1 MTVTLKTILDN
12 DKLPGINSTQKQHE
26 VKNTRL
32 AREIHKVWRL
42 FKLCS
47 FIFISLSAHCQT
59 FDEKDYAHYTVLN
72 GLSDS
77 YVTGIT
83 QDELGYIW
91 ISTRNGLNRFDGKE
105 MKPIYQIPGKEG
117 LITDNL
123 TNIKAVGNTLLIY
136 SAKGAE
142 WIDIK
147 KNKFIKLKVSEGKPA
162 LALQNSFIDAVITKN
177 NTCFVSGY
185 TGAYEFDSLG
195 KLIFR
200 FDRHDPDSTNNLN
213 TFPRFGRSIVR
224 INDELLLHFD
234 VKYNMSIYDINAKTF
249 RSIEE
254 YKNKFPGLY
263 SLQGT
268 MALKGS
274 LDKNKLIFLDFRSWK
289 LIIYDT
295 EKDLL
300 YTQPPLSPWA
310 KKYFNWGTNW
320 VRLNDSTA
328 FIYGQHNGLYK
339 MYFDTVNMLISY
351 DTVPVMNST
360 FFSAAFIDRD
370 KRLWLGA
377 HNGLFRYN
385 KKSINIFSVKH
396 PSAAKSEINHPLWF
410 YSFFRSPKFLYACT
424 YSTLPILVLNGDDY
438 QLNKQISFERL
449 SKKSNQVWQIVHYN
463 KDTLWFATQDGLIW
477 YEETNSTFDRVS
489 IAGADTLIQNRTIT
503 LLFKDS
509 KGLIWLQLD
518 WGSGLIRYDPVKKII
533 KRYKITD
540 KNNYL
545 PLRIVNFAAEDKEDN
560 LWFAEKGLI
569 RWNRKRDVFDTLI
582 TSYYGFNKDNN
593 AVTGLSSDEKGNLI
607 FCNENNGVLAYDPV
621 THRYTQIT
629 TVNGLQENAVYQA
642 KSLNN
647 HLWVISHNY
656 LTAINKKNSKAI
668 SYSYSDSLPSDL
680 FLTSY
685 HDPIK
690 KRLLLGYDNQFVWIS
705 DSIDRQQ
712 EKFIPFYIDGITVGN
727 DTTLLFPEKTI
738 KLKYFQND
746 IRIHYSALNFDD
758 HLPNRYAY
766 RINGKEW
773 VPLGD
778 ENSIYFSNLSP
789 GFYDVELK
797 YYLASDP
804 DNQSIRKITLVV
816 APPFWQQRW
825 FLALAAV
832 LLIAALIFF
841 YRRKIS
847 GIRQKAR
854 IDKQIA
860 EYEIKALHA
869 QMNPHFIFNC
879 LNSIREM
886 ILNNENQHASHYL
899 SKFAQL
905 IRVTLNQSSKQFIT
919 LESTIDYLERYIE
932 MEKIRNNNFGCAIE
946 TDDQLQTDEIMV
958 PPMLIQPFLENA
970 IWHGAVPGKQL
981 QIGIR
986 FKKENNRLIC
996 FVEDNGQGIESSL
1009 NSKNQLQDHH
1019 NPIGIANVKE
1029 RIQVLNEKYKL
1040 NCELSI
1046 EDKTKNGN
1054 GSGTIVKL
1062 YFPLQATVS

>member
-1 MTVTLKTILDN
+1 MFNCFLNIVLVAAR
-12 DKLPGINSTQKQHE
+12 KLNS
-26 VKNTRL
+26 
-32 AREIHKVWRL
+32 VWRVFNFSL
-42 FKLCS
+42 
-47 FIFISLSAHCQT
+47 FIFFCLFCHCQT
-59 FDEKDYAHYTVLN
+59 FDEKDYTRYTVLE

-105 MKPIYQIPGKEG
+105 MESIYQIPGKEG

-123 TNIKAVGNTLLIY
+123 VDIKAVGNRLLIY

-147 KNKFIKLKVSEGKPA
+147 KNRFIKLKVSEGKPA
-162 LALQNSFIDAVITKN
+162 LALQNYFFDVLITKN

-185 TGAYEFDSLG
+185 TGVYEFDSLG
-195 KLIFR
+195 NLIFR
-200 FDRHDPDSTNNLN
+200 YDRHNPDSTDNLYIY
-213 TFPRFGRSIVR
+213 PRFGRSVKK
-224 INDELLLHFD
+224 INDQLLLHFD
-234 VKYNMSIYDINAKTF
+234 LKYNMSIYDINAKTF

-254 YKNKFPGLY
+254 YKNKLPGLY
-263 SLQGT
+263 SLSGT
-268 MALKGS
+268 MALKG
-274 LDKNKLIFLDFRSWK
+274 DFGKHKLLFLDFNSWR

-295 EKDLL
+295 QKDVVL
-300 YTQPPLSPWA
+300 TQQSLSAWA
-310 KKYFNWGTNW
+310 KAYFNWGTHW

-339 MYFDTVNMLISY
+339 MHIDPVSLHIRY
-351 DTVPVMNST
+351 DTIPLMNST
-360 FFSAAFIDRD
+360 VFSAAFID
-370 KRLWLGA
+370 KNNRLWLGA

-385 KKSINIFSVKH
+385 KKPVNIFSVKH
-396 PSAAKSEINHPLWF
+396 PSAEKAEFNHPIWF
-410 YSFFRSPKFLYACT
+410 YSLFRSPKFLYACT
-424 YSTLPILVLNGDDY
+424 YSTLPFLVLDGNDY
-438 QLNKQISFERL
+438 TIKKQVSFERL
-449 SKKSNQVWQIVHYN
+449 SKKSNQIWQIVPYN
-463 KDTLWFATQDGLIW
+463 KDTLWFGTQDGLIW
-477 YEETNSTFDRVS
+477 YEEKNGTFDRVS
-489 IAGADTLIQNRTIT
+489 IPEIDSLIQHRTIT
-503 LLFKDS
+503 LLYKDS
-509 KGLIWLQLD
+509 KGMLWIQAD
-518 WGSGLIRYDPVKKII
+518 WGRGFIKYDPEKRTS
-533 KRYKITD
+533 KRYAITD
-540 KNNYL
+540 KNNYM
-545 PLRIVNFAAEDKEDN
+545 PLRVVNFAAEDKENN

-569 RWNRKRDVFDTLI
+569 RWNRKTDVFDTLI

-593 AVTGLSSDEKGNLI
+593 AITGLSTDEKGNLV
-607 FCNENNGVLAYDPV
+607 FCNENNGVLTYDPV
-621 THRYTQIT
+621 THQYNQIT

-642 KSLNN
+642 KSLDNY
-647 HLWVISHNY
+647 LWVISHNY

-668 SYSYSDSLPSDL
+668 SYSYSDSFPSAL
-680 FLTSY
+680 FLRAY
-685 HDPIK
+685 HDPVK
-690 KRLLLGYDNQFVWIS
+690 KRLLLGFDNQFAWIS
-705 DSIDRQQ
+705 DSIDRPQ
-712 EKFIPFYIDGITVGN
+712 ENFIPFYIDAISVGN

-738 KLKYFQND
+738 KLKYFEND

-758 HLPNRYAY
+758 HLLNRYAY

-773 VPLGD
+773 VQLGD

-789 GFYDVELK
+789 GSYDLEVK

-804 DNQSIRKITLVV
+804 DNQSIRTLSLIV
-816 APPFWQQRW
+816 AAPFWQQRW
-825 FLALAAV
+825 FMAVAAGLA
-832 LLIAALIFF
+832 IAILIFF

-847 GIRQKAR
+847 GIRQKAS

-886 ILNNENQHASHYL
+886 ILNNENQQASHYL

-905 IRVTLNQSSKQFIT
+905 IRITLNQSSKQFIT

-932 MEKIRNNNFGCAIE
+932 MEKIRNNKFSCTIE

-970 IWHGAVPGKQL
+970 IWHGAVPGKEL
-981 QIGIR
+981 HIGVH

-996 FVEDNGQGIESSL
+996 FVEDNGQGIDSSL
-1009 NSKNQLQDHH
+1009 NSKKQLQDHH

-1029 RIQVLNEKYKL
+1029 RIHVLNEKYKL

-1046 EDKTKNGN
+1046 EDKSKNGN
-1054 GSGTIVKL
+1054 GSGTTVKL
-1062 YFPLQATVS
+1062 YFPLHSTMS